1 MRVARFFVD
10 PPLETGARRALSE
23 RAAHHAA
30 RVLRLRVGDPLTL
43 FDGRGGEYAATL
55 AERTRDAVTVEVGA
69 WHEVEREAPL
79 GIVLAQGIS
88 SAERMDLTVQKAV
101 ELGVAAIQPL
111 DCEKSVVRLDA
122 RRAESRRAH
131 WQRVVIAACEQ
142 CGRNRLPEV
151 RPPLPVAAL
160 CEATRAQ
167 SPKWLLAPEAQARL
181 RDAARGLESGLLLAA
196 GPEAGFSDTETRALV
211 DAGYMPVRLGPR
223 ILRTETAA
231 LAAIAALNAIAGDG

>member
-10 PPLETGARRALSE
+10 PPLEMGTNVALPE
-23 RAAHHAA
+23 RAAHHAV

-55 AERTRDAVTVEVGA
+55 VERTRDGVAVQVGA
-69 WHEVEREAPL
+69 WHAVERESPL

-101 ELGVAAIQPL
+101 ELGVASIQPL

-122 RRAESRRAH
+122 RRAESRRVH
-131 WQRVVIAACEQ
+131 WRRVVISACEQ

-151 RPPLPVAAL
+151 RPPLSVAAL
-160 CEATRAQ
+160 CEASQTQ
-167 SPKWLLAPEAQARL
+167 GPKWLLSPEAPTRL
-181 RDAARGLESGLLLAA
+181 RDAARGLGSGLLIAA
-196 GPEAGFSDTETRALV
+196 GPEAGFSESESRALLE
-211 DAGYMPVRLGPR
+211 AGYAPVRLGPR

-231 LAAIAALNAIAGDG
+231 LAALAALNAIAGDG